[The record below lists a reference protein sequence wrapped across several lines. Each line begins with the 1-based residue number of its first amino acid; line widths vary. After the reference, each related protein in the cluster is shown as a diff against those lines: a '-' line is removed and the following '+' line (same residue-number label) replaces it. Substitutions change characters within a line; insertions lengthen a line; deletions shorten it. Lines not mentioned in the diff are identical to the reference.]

1 MARLGEIAEG
11 VVLYGT
17 GLVQLAVLG
26 VVFYHHPELIIS
38 TNASLNL
45 AAVGFVGISELLD
58 VWSTN
63 LVTQRKPGEGVEELH
78 NLMGLPAEPTYKDF
92 CTLDNSVRIGV
103 VLVASGLSPL
113 CSIPIGTSK
122 LVAAANNVRL
132 ALKK

>member
-1 MARLGEIAEG
+1 MAKLGELAEG
-11 VVLYGT
+11 VVLYGP

-26 VVFYHHPELIIS
+26 VFFYHHPESIIS
-38 TNASLNL
+38 TNVSLNL
-45 AAVGFVGISELLD
+45 AAVGFVGITELLD

-63 LVTQRKPGEGVEELH
+63 LVTQRKPGEGIEDLH
-78 NLMGLPAEPTYKDF
+78 NLKGLPGEPTYKDF
-92 CTLDNSVRIGV
+92 CTIENSLRIGV
-103 VLVASGLSPL
+103 VLATSGLSPL